1 MMATRLGPETVAR
14 IEAAWLDLIETVASG
29 GLIGAGIRA
38 KGLTPDQVRVY
49 RTTNPQAAKEWEE
62 ARIQSADAFADEI
75 QATIDNR
82 ELDSQFARVRVDSL
96 KWLASKRNP
105 RIYSDKAI
113 IDMNVRAVDLTQIIR
128 DAQLRLAQARAGRL
142 VNGESER
149 VLDDAPALGL
159 ELANIL

>member
-1 MMATRLGPETVAR
+1 MPTRISPETAAR
-14 IEAAWLDLIETVASG
+14 IEAAWPALLELVASG
-29 GLIGAGIRA
+29 RPIGASIRA
-38 KGLTPDQVRVY
+38 AGFSPSMLRCY
-49 RTTNPQAAKEWEE
+49 RDGNPQAAKEWEN

-75 QATIDNR
+75 QATIDNA
-82 ELDSQFARVRVDSL
+82 ELDPQHARVRVDSL

-142 VNGESER
+142 INGESER
-149 VLDDAPALGL
+149 VLDDAPVLGP